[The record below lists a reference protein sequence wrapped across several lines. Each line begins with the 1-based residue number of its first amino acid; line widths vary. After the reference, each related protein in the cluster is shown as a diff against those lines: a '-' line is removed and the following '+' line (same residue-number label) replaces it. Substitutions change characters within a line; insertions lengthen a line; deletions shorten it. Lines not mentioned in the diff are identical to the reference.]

1 MNKNKSLM
9 KIPELMV
16 YFKILLIGFVLNEVF
31 IVAFYLGKNIST
43 QLVNIN
49 LCVLL
54 TATLVML
61 FICIKYAYLRGVIF
75 KIIHIFKSYR
85 IDLMVI
91 FIGGVV
97 ISNLL
102 APQLT
107 DLHSNIINA
116 SPFWGVIPLIFLWIF
131 LSAIIRE
138 YLTRFMA
145 KKVGSELISDNEIKD
160 SSNDLLDINSE
171 AESFAKNVLNNNT
184 TSSLVYGIDAPWGSG
199 KTSFINLAEKYWQS
213 SSDKVIVCRFEPLR
227 YASEP
232 NLANR
237 LINELT
243 ISIQHKVFA
252 PEFKPAASRYSRL
265 VKGKANFSFLGFKIS
280 LTPSSETM
288 DELLED
294 IDEVLRNIDY
304 RVIIV
309 IDDLDRLDTK
319 AVNNIL
325 FATKQ
330 TFKLTRANYVFCYDT
345 EVLTNNK
352 EDNQV
357 AREFLEKFVT
367 VQKSLFINSK
377 QLIQFLKQ
385 DKPTLANQF
394 ESIPADTMLKLSTIK
409 NEMAEILNS
418 ELAPKYLPI
427 VGNIRKIKRF
437 MNATLF
443 MKIQDSKLSNTD
455 FNNRDLI
462 NLILLHLHY
471 PGLFRRIYIEETE
484 GLQGTFSLRRDK
496 SGNEFINVDGFQ
508 TLLAEQDKN
517 AQFLLK
523 QLFEASTLDHKD
535 ISYIDQQIQRT
546 RACFNSSKSRNLEN
560 YLNLIVLFTKPEIQK
575 TFSFYSTAIKK
586 VLNGTDISEILAS
599 SNFDTIDTHE
609 EFWSMLV
616 SEVSQLSENTAREA
630 INFIIKEL
638 PNYPSLS
645 DRGQGLRHRSIH
657 SIILILAKA
666 NWAKLS
672 DRHRQNTK
680 ACNQK
685 IAQLIF
691 GEKKTNHLSIIRS
704 LITQERGAIGWKDL
718 MLFRLLCSIARGGQS
733 YNLYSALILDQDPN
747 AETTGPVDKL
757 ELLEMRKISQI
768 IFALFKSEYI
778 NKEIN
783 FLCILDETPKEM
795 FLGDRRFKELNL
807 ENETIK
813 DRDISE
819 AKTSI
824 KSFVI
829 YQLSN
834 KATSSRAGIG
844 CGYYDE
850 YGEDD
855 NHNISVLMNN
865 YLFDI
870 CFNPEVNEKN
880 PIYFIDYCLSNFSD
894 SYFTEHKD
902 IGYVPTLDGLT
913 SVLDKNMLAK
923 YWGKYGSTV
932 KETAQAYLDREVVS
946 VNYIAFYKDDLDS
959 TFEVL
964 DKLIKEVNLD
974 NVIH

>member
-1 MNKNKSLM
+1 MNKNKPLM
-9 KIPELMV
+9 KIPELIV
-16 YFKILLIGFVLNEVF
+16 YIKILIIGFILNEVF
-31 IVAFYLGKNIST
+31 FISFYLGQNIST
-43 QLVNIN
+43 QLANIN
-49 LCVLL
+49 FCVLL
-54 TATLVML
+54 ITTLVIL
-61 FICIKYAYLRGVIF
+61 TVCIIYAHLRGVVL
-75 KIIHIFKSYR
+75 KLTHILKSYR
-85 IDLMVI
+85 IDLLVTL
-91 FIGGVV
+91 IGGVA
-97 ISNLL
+97 INNLL
-102 APQLT
+102 SPQLK
-107 DLHSNIINA
+107 DFHSNIINA
-116 SPFWGVIPLIFLWIF
+116 SHYWGVIHLIFLWIF

-145 KKVGSELISDNEIKD
+145 RKMGSELISDNEITD

-243 ISIQHKVFA
+243 IAIQHKVFA

-294 IDEVLRNIDY
+294 IDDVLRNIDY

-345 EVLTNNK
+345 EVLKNNQG
-352 EDNQV
+352 DDQI

-367 VQKSLFINSK
+367 VQKSLLINSK

-385 DKPTLANQF
+385 DRPTLANQF
-394 ESIPADTMLKLSTIK
+394 ESIPADTMLKLSAIR
-409 NEMAEILNS
+409 NEMTEILNS

-437 MNATLF
+437 MNATIF

-484 GLQGTFSLRRDK
+484 GLQGTFSLRRDE
-496 SGNEFINVDGFQ
+496 SGKKLINVDEFQ
-508 TLLAEQDKN
+508 TLLEEQDKT

-523 QLFEASTLDHKD
+523 QLFEVSTLDHED
-535 ISYIDQQIQRT
+535 ISAINQKIQRT
-546 RACFNSSKSRNLEN
+546 RACFNSSNSRNLEN

-575 TFSFYSTAIKK
+575 TFSFYSAAIKK
-586 VLNGTDISEILAS
+586 VLSGTDISEILAS
-599 SNFDTIDTHE
+599 STFDSIDTHQQ
-609 EFWSMLV
+609 FWSMLV
-616 SEVSQLSENTAREA
+616 SEASQLNEDTARKA

-645 DRGQGLRHRSIH
+645 DHGQGLRHRIIYSL
-657 SIILILAKA
+657 ILILEKA
-666 NWAKLS
+666 NWREHS
-672 DRHRQNTK
+672 VSHRTNVRDS
-680 ACNQK
+680 NYK

-691 GEKKTNHLSIIRS
+691 GDKENNPQSIIQS
-704 LITQERGAIGWKDL
+704 LTFQERGAIGWKDL
-718 MLFRLLCSIARGGQS
+718 MLFRLQCSIARGGQL
-733 YNLYSALILDQDPN
+733 YNLYSSLILDQDPN

-757 ELLEMRKISQI
+757 ELLEMRKISQT

-778 NKEIN
+778 NKEKN
-783 FLCILDETPKEM
+783 FLSILDETPKEM
-795 FLGDRRFKELNL
+795 FLGDRRFKELNF
-807 ENETIK
+807 EAEMVT
-813 DRDISE
+813 DRDINE

-824 KSFVI
+824 NSFVI

-834 KATSSRAGIG
+834 KSTSSRAGVG

-850 YGEDD
+850 DGEGDS
-855 NHNISVLMNN
+855 HNISVLMNN

-870 CFNPEVNEKN
+870 CFNPEKNAKN
-880 PIYFIDYCLSNFSD
+880 PIYFIDYCLSNFRD
-894 SYFTEHKD
+894 SYFTGQTDK
-902 IGYVPTLDGLT
+902 GYIPTLDGLT
-913 SVLDKNMLAK
+913 NVLDKAMLAQ
-923 YWGKYGSTV
+923 YWTTNRNKV
-932 KETAQAYLDREVVS
+932 KKIALEYLDREVAS

-964 DKLIKEVNLD
+964 DKLIKDLNLD
-974 NVIH
+974 SL